1 MYPDLDLPTIEELS
15 KLGWKFAKWANEDR
29 IYVDPDFYM
38 CYSFQYASKL
48 VKEVINSIL
57 YRISYEAGRK
67 DSTDK
72 KAVGIAKDI
81 NALHVE
87 DSVGVGM
94 DLSAGVDYDGV
105 DVDAERGFANEYN
118 IFVSIGKHI
127 ISFLSLSIFS
137 FFSFF

>member
-1 MYPDLDLPTIEELS
+1 
-15 KLGWKFAKWANEDR
+15 
-29 IYVDPDFYM
+29 M

-48 VKEVINSIL
+48 IKEVINTIL
-57 YRISYEAGRK
+57 YRISYEAGRE
-67 DSTDK
+67 DSTDE

-94 DLSAGVDYDGV
+94 DLSAGIEYDGV

-118 IFVSIGKHI
+118 IIMNKVQDGANKENKTRRTTQRI
-127 ISFLSLSIFS
+127 
-137 FFSFF
+137 